1 MIDNGDLGGRSP
13 HATRGE
19 RCTFG
24 RVTSDFH
31 QSNWRDRRPG
41 AWQHGATLPHCLLQK
56 ASRTATAVRN
66 RTEPPV
72 HITRREFAIGT
83 GALTLIGVGALVGL
97 SVADMRSPAL
107 AQNPPLAELMQPGPL
122 GEMSLGDE
130 KAPVTIIEYASMT
143 CPHCANF
150 HETTYLELKKKY
162 IDTGKVRF
170 IFREFP
176 LDQLAAAA
184 FMLARCGGK
193 DRYFPMIETLFQ
205 QQRTWAV
212 QRPLAPLLAISK
224 QAGFTEASFNECLK
238 NQQILDGIEEVRQRG
253 ATKFNVQS
261 TPTFFVNGKL
271 LRGSATLAEFEKEM
285 AQYIKE

>member
-1 MIDNGDLGGRSP
+1 M
-13 HATRGE
+13 
-19 RCTFG
+19 
-24 RVTSDFH
+24 
-31 QSNWRDRRPG
+31 
-41 AWQHGATLPHCLLQK
+41 
-56 ASRTATAVRN
+56 AVRN

-83 GALTLIGVGALVGL
+83 GALTLIGVGTLIGF
-97 SVADMRSPAL
+97 SVVDTGRPAL

-261 TPTFFVNGKL
+261 TPTFFVNGKQ

-285 AQYIKE
+285 ASYLKE